1 MQLEY
6 DSESFSTG
14 LEVLPPSR
22 LELKVFVR
30 STRHGLEY
38 VETYEEEVMA
48 TDIEWSIDT
57 VVLGNPVTQV
67 RQGCIR

>member
-38 VETYEEEVMA
+38 VETYEEVMA

-57 VVLGNPVTQV
+57 VVLGNPVRQV